1 MHGLKLTGRKK
12 EREREREREREGG
25 GVGKGEGERRA
36 TILLGRAKNDT
47 GNYFSRMPKR
57 VHSQGQE
64 CLVCELS
71 DGEINS

>member
-1 MHGLKLTGRKK
+1 MEGREEMYGLELM
-12 EREREREREREGG
+12 ERERKREKEEGKEKVRGRERR
-25 GVGKGEGERRA
+25 V